1 MMIGEK
7 SMKRSLPMRAALV
20 LMLAAGTLFAPP
32 LQAQSS
38 KVEDAREPAP
48 FDAAHAPAGST
59 VRFLV
64 FGDWGTG
71 GRTQR
76 RVADGMAAVFARAG
90 ADAVLSTGDNFY
102 PTGVKSVDDPQ
113 WTSKFETMYDAK
125 ALPVPFH
132 AVLGNHDC
140 QGDIQAQIRY
150 TGTRLDDGSVTR
162 WRMPD
167 RMWSERFVT
176 ADGAVS
182 TRVIGID
189 TQIITGRDNDARTAQ
204 LRWLDS
210 ALSAATEQW
219 IIVVGHHPVYSNGSH
234 GNTLGMIRHVKP
246 LLEKHKVALYLAG
259 HDHDLQVLEPVA
271 GVHYVISGGGGGS
284 RTVRWAAN
292 TRYAATNLGFAWLAT
307 GAKEMVVRM
316 HEADGTV
323 RWSFSIP
330 ASGR

>member
-1 MMIGEK
+1 
-7 SMKRSLPMRAALV
+7 MKRSMPVRPGLL
-20 LMLAAGTLFAPP
+20 LMLVTGMLLATP
-32 LQAQSS
+32 LRAQNS

-48 FDAAHAPAGST
+48 FDAAHVPAGSA

-76 RVADGMAAVFARAG
+76 TVADAMAAVFARAG

-102 PTGVKSVDDPQ
+102 PTGVTSVDDPQ
-113 WTSKFETMYDAK
+113 WTSKFETMYGAT

-140 QGDIQAQIRY
+140 QGSIDAQITY
-150 TGTRLDDGSVTR
+150 TGRKLPDGTVTR

-176 ADGAVS
+176 TDGAVS

-189 TQIITGRDNDARTAQ
+189 TQILTGRDNDARSAH

-210 ALSAATEQW
+210 TLAAATEQW
-219 IIVVGHHPVYSNGSH
+219 LIVVGHHPIYSNGNH

-259 HDHDLQVLEPVA
+259 HDHDLQVLAPVE
-271 GVHYVISGGGGGS
+271 GVHYVVSGGGGGS
-284 RTVRWAAN
+284 RTVRWAEN
-292 TRYAATNLGFAWLAT
+292 TRYAATNLGFTWLAA
-307 GAKEMVVRM
+307 GAREMVVRM
-316 HEADGTV
+316 HDAEGTV
-323 RWSFSIP
+323 RWAFSI
-330 ASGR
+330 AADRR

>member
-1 MMIGEK
+1 
-7 SMKRSLPMRAALV
+7 MKRSMPVRPGLL
-20 LMLAAGTLFAPP
+20 LMLVTGMLLATP
-32 LQAQSS
+32 LRAQNS

-48 FDAAHAPAGST
+48 FDAAHVPAGSA
-59 VRFLV
+59 VRLLV
-64 FGDWGTG
+64 IGDWGTG

-76 RVADGMAAVFARAG
+76 TVADAMAAVFARAG

-102 PTGVKSVDDPQ
+102 PTGVTSIDDPQ
-113 WTSKFETMYDAK
+113 WTSKFEAMYDAG

-140 QGDIQAQIRY
+140 QGSIEAQIGY
-150 TGTRLDDGSVTR
+150 TGRTLADGSVTR

-167 RMWSERFVT
+167 RMWSERFTT

-189 TQIITGRDNDARTAQ
+189 TQIITGRDNDARATH

-210 ALSAATEQW
+210 ALAAATEQW
-219 IIVVGHHPVYSNGSH
+219 LVVVGHHPIYSNGNH

-259 HDHDLQVLEPVA
+259 HDHDLQVLEPVE
-271 GVHYVISGGGGGS
+271 GVHYVVSGGGGGS

-292 TRYAATNLGFAWLAT
+292 TRYAATNLGFAWLAA
-307 GAKEMVVRM
+307 GAQEMVVRM
-316 HEADGTV
+316 HDAEGSVGWA
-323 RWSFSIP
+323 FSIP
-330 ASGR
+330 APRR